1 MHWNYEYEPSKR
13 ETTALEEVK
22 EKVVKINEA
31 VRSISDCDISDEVK
45 ALTLKELQEKKAKLI
60 ALMHQIVDE
69 L

>member
-1 MHWNYEYEPSKR
+1 MHWNYEYEPSKK
-13 ETTALEEVK
+13 ETTTLEEVK

-60 ALMHQIVDE
+60 ALMHQRVDE